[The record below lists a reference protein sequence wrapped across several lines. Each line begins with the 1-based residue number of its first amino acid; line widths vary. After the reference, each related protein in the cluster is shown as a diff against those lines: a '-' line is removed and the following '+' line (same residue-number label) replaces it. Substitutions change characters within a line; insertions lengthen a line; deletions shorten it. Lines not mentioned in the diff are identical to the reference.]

1 MPPFLGSSLHAAS
14 ELSGAL
20 ALVVLGLASPAWAQ
34 MPQAATEQAPPES
47 TGDIP
52 SVEPSALDPVARHR
66 KEDASVDRGFFN
78 SHAETLRAGDVAVNS
93 YELLLLGVS
102 GGLTDNVQLSLTT
115 LLPVVSDM
123 PIVLLFQG
131 KYAFYRDEMTT
142 VAVRGNLSYLASE
155 PDEDEGDAS
164 VTLFGGAVA
173 VDRFL
178 DDAGRFAVHGAL
190 QFQGAMGSFEGDV
203 DVADGV
209 IIGLETGLTGRVSKR
224 FKILVDVLLP
234 ASYSD
239 GDFELADAA
248 LFSYGVRFHG
258 EDLAAD
264 LGFIRPL
271 GDVDTGKLVLG
282 VPWVA
287 FTARF

>member
-1 MPPFLGSSLHAAS
+1 MHLFRFPPVTSTRAFT
-14 ELSGAL
+14 GAL
-20 ALVVLGLASPAWAQ
+20 PLALLGLAPPARAQDPQSPVEQ
-34 MPQAATEQAPPES
+34 GPPATTSEA
-47 TGDIP
+47 P
-52 SVEPSALDPVARHR
+52 SVGPTGLDPVARHR

-93 YELLLLGVS
+93 YELLFLGVS
-102 GGLTDNVQLSLTT
+102 GGLTDDLQLSLTT
-115 LLPVVSDM
+115 LLPVVSEM
-123 PIVLLFQG
+123 PIMLLFQG

-142 VAVRGNLSYLASE
+142 VAVRGNFSYLASND
-155 PDEDEGDAS
+155 DEIDDAS

-178 DDAGRFAVHGAL
+178 DDGGRFAVHGAL
-190 QFQGAMGSFEGDV
+190 QLQGAIGSFDGDV

-209 IIGLETGLTGRVSKR
+209 VIGLETGLTGRVSKR

-234 ASYSD
+234 AAYSD
-239 GDFELADAA
+239 GDFEVADAA

-271 GDVDTGKLVLG
+271 GDVDTGDLVLG
-282 VPWVA
+282 LPWVA